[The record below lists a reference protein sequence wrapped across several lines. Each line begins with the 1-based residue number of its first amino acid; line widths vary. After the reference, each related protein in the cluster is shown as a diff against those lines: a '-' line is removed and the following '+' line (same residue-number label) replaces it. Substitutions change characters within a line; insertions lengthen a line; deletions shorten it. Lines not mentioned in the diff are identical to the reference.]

1 MKIAI
6 IGAGLGGMSAAYD
19 LARAGHTVDIYE
31 AANYVGGLAAGIQEP
46 GWKWSVE
53 RYYHHW
59 FLSDR
64 HVFGLLDELG
74 WRDRVVVRR
83 PKTVAYHAGKFY
95 PLDSPLAALKFPGY
109 DLMGMVRFGLATIY
123 LRYLAGWESL
133 EKQLAVDWMRRWY
146 GKRVYES
153 LFEPLLSGKFGDH
166 MNEVNMA
173 WMWARLK
180 VRTTQL
186 ATFEGGFQAFCDAFA
201 GHLREQG
208 VRIHLESP
216 VQQMASLAEGGLR
229 IDLRDGPQIFD
240 QALVTTSPALLA
252 RMAPGLPAGYLQGL
266 LDLKSMGAV
275 VMILAIKQPLSEE
288 GYYWFNMPKSAGYP
302 FLALVEHTNLVP
314 RENFG
319 GESIL
324 YCGDYLDTSHEYFHM
339 GDEELLERFI
349 PGIQRLNPRFDRS
362 WVRKMWVSRTP
373 YAQPVPLVNHS
384 RNIPD
389 LRTPL
394 PGLFFA
400 SMSQVYPW
408 DRGTN
413 FAIEIGRR
421 AARQML
427 AV

>member
-166 MNEVNMA
+166 MNEVNIA